1 MENKEIAR
9 LFDELAKLMEYHGE
23 SPFKIRSYQQAYQ
36 LFRTVDNPVIS
47 MDRATLLALP
57 GVGEA
62 IADKV
67 MQVQETGSFKTLDDF
82 RRKTPA
88 GVMELLEIK
97 GLGPKKVKAIVDGL
111 DVHSPVELLYAC
123 EENRLCGLHGFGA
136 KSQVTIAEKV
146 SFYLQNKGAHLYA
159 QAADKAN
166 QLIHALTAVYPSG
179 RFELTGELRRKE
191 DVIRQVDILSDVD
204 EGNFQELLAQAAAET
219 GIDPEGWHIQ
229 HHRASHDNWGTML
242 AITTEGVPDLLEGE
256 LPAFEDEADVFRY
269 KFLPFIAPER
279 RNPAFQYRWDQAVT
293 TPFLEV
299 NDIRGILHAHSTWSD
314 GAASVYDMAMYC
326 QSQGFTYLGL
336 TDHSRSAGYAGGLSI
351 ERLFQQMQEI
361 DEVNKQLSDFTIFKG
376 IESDILTDGS
386 LDYPDDVLASL
397 DFVIASVHSVL
408 QMDEVKATA
417 RLIRAIENPS
427 TTILGH
433 PSGRL
438 LRARSGYPLDYPRIL
453 DAAAANGV
461 AIEINA
467 NPNRLDLD
475 YTWIPYAMEKGIF
488 MCINPDAHHTR
499 GIHDIQWGLVAANRG
514 GLLKD
519 FCLNC
524 FSEADLRQYF
534 MQKRGLTKR

>member
-9 LFDELAKLMEYHGE
+9 LFDELARLMEYHGE

-36 LFRTVDNPVIS
+36 LFRTADTPVIS
-47 MDRATLLALP
+47 MDRAALLALS

-67 MQVQETGSFKTLDDF
+67 LQVQQTGSFKTLNDF
-82 RRKTPA
+82 RSKTPH

-136 KSQVTIAEKV
+136 KSQETIAEKV
-146 SFYLQNKGAHLYA
+146 SFYLQNKGSHLFA
-159 QAADKAN
+159 QVVDKAN
-166 QLIHALTAVYPSG
+166 QLIHVLKAGYPSG

-191 DVIRQVDILSDVD
+191 DVIRQVDILTDVD
-204 EGNFQELLAQAAAET
+204 EANFKVLIAQAAAET
-219 GIDPEGWHIQ
+219 GIDLEGWHIQ
-229 HHRASHDNWGTML
+229 YHWASHDNWGTKL
-242 AITTEGVPDLLEGE
+242 AITTAGVPDLLEGE
-256 LPAFEDEADVFRY
+256 LPAFENEAELFRC
-269 KFLPFIAPER
+269 KSLPFILPER
-279 RNPAFQYRWDQAVT
+279 RNPAFQYRWEEAAT
-293 TPFLEV
+293 TPFLEAK
-299 NDIRGILHAHSTWSD
+299 DIRGILHAHSTWSD
-314 GAASVYDMAMYC
+314 GAASIYDMAMYC
-326 QSQGFTYLGL
+326 QTQGFSYLGL

-361 DEVNKQLSDFTIFKG
+361 DEVNSRLQHFTVFKG
-376 IESDILTDGS
+376 IESDILTNGS

-408 QMDEVKATA
+408 QMDEAKATS
-417 RLIRAIENPS
+417 RLIQAIENPY

-475 YTWIPYAMEKGIF
+475 YSWIPYAMEKGIF

-499 GIHDIQWGLVAANRG
+499 GIHDIQWGLVTANKG

-524 FSEADLRQYF
+524 YSEADLRQYF
-534 MQKRGLTKR
+534 VQKRGLTKR

>member
-1 MENKEIAR
+1 
-9 LFDELAKLMEYHGE
+9 
-23 SPFKIRSYQQAYQ
+23 
-36 LFRTVDNPVIS
+36 
-47 MDRATLLALP
+47 LLALP

-67 MQVQETGSFKTLDDF
+67 QQVQQTGSFKTLDDF
-82 RRKTPA
+82 RSKTPA

-136 KSQVTIAEKV
+136 KSQETIAEKV
-146 SFYLQNKGAHLYA
+146 SFYLQNKGTHLYA
-159 QAADKAN
+159 QVIEKAN
-166 QLIHALTAVYPSG
+166 QLIQALKTVYPSG
-179 RFELTGELRRKE
+179 RFELTGEVRRKE
-191 DVIRQVDILSDVD
+191 DVIRQVDMLTDLD
-204 EGNFQELLAQAAAET
+204 DANFKVLAAKAALET
-219 GIDPEGWHIQ
+219 GIDLEGWHIQ
-229 HHRASHDNWGTML
+229 HHQASVDNWGTQL
-242 AITTEGVPDLLEGE
+242 AITTAGVPDFLRDE

-269 KFLPFIAPER
+269 KSLPFVIPER
-279 RNPAFQYRWDQAVT
+279 RNPAWQYRWDEAAS
-293 TPFLEV
+293 TPFLELSDV
-299 NDIRGILHAHSTWSD
+299 RGILHAHSTWSD

-326 QSQGFTYLGL
+326 QSQGFSYLGL
-336 TDHSRSAGYAGGLSI
+336 SDHSRSAGYAGGLSI

-361 DEVNKQLSDFTIFKG
+361 DEVNSRLMNFTVFKG
-376 IESDILTDGS
+376 IESDILIDGS
-386 LDYPDDVLASL
+386 LDYPDEVLASL

-408 QMDEVKATA
+408 QMDEAKATA
-417 RLIRAIENPS
+417 RLIRAIENPN

-461 AIEINA
+461 AVEINA

-475 YTWIPYAMEKGIF
+475 YSWIPYAMEKGIF

-499 GIHDIQWGLVAANRG
+499 GIHDVQWGLVAANRG

-519 FCLNC
+519 YCLNC
-524 FSEADLRQYF
+524 YSAPELRQF
-534 MQKRGLTKR
+534 FVQKRGLTKR